1 MELIQRSQSP
11 LSSTPTPNPKPT
23 STALPPPSEDDA
35 GRASIIQA
43 AYSAHEIYSHA
54 DLHKITAY
62 ARARG
67 IRIIP
72 EIDMPSHASAGWR
85 QVDPEMVTCTDSWWS
100 NDVWELHTAVEPNP
114 GQLDIIYDGTY
125 EVVRDV
131 YNELSDIFPDHW
143 FHVGGGEIQPNCFNF
158 SSHVREWFAEDPKRT
173 YHDLLQ
179 HWVDRAAPIF
189 RSYSDRRRLIMWE
202 MSSSRGYDVI
212 VSSAD
217 FMYLDC
223 GHGGWVTN
231 DPRYNVMNNPDANT
245 PNSNYLGNGGSW
257 CAPYKAW
264 QRIYNY
270 DFTLNLTDAQAKH
283 IIGATAPLWT
293 EQADDVTVSSLLWPR
308 AAALAELVW
317 SGNRDAKGRKRT
329 TEMTQ
334 RIINFREY
342 LVANGI
348 MATVLVPKYC
358 LQHPHACDL
367 YQNQTAIK

>member
-158 SSHVREWFAEDPKRT
+158 SSHLQRPPSADHVGDVVLSAEHAHEVPKDIVMQSWNNGLEYISNLT
-173 YHDLLQ
+173 
-179 HWVDRAAPIF
+179 A
-189 RSYSDRRRLIMWE
+189 
-202 MSSSRGYDVI
+202 RGYDVI